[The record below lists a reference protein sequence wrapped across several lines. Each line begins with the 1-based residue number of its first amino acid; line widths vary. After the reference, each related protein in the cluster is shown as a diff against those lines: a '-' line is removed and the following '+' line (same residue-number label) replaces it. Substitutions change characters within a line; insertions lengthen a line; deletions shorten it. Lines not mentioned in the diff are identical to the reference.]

1 MTDEFLGPARQTD
14 WRLDALADREALP
27 ESVREMVDEAR
38 AELVTVKDRSPRTT
52 STPPMER
59 P

>member
-1 MTDEFLGPARQTD
+1 MTDEFLGPPWQMD

-38 AELVTVKDRSPRTT
+38 AELVTAKGRSPLTT
-52 STPPMER
+52 STPPTER